1 VRAVPKA
8 HKAITTTSTSNA
20 RDAERD
26 ALSAERTRPFRW
38 AVRAGFV
45 ARSITYGVVGAIAL
59 ALAVG
64 GGSAPAAPNHQ
75 GALALIAR
83 APLGRAAVGVAAVG
97 LLAYA
102 VWKLGQSVFGR
113 GPEGGGG
120 RDLRDRVANAGG
132 GVVYL
137 AFFAV
142 AIRIL
147 LGSSSSG
154 SGDPSNAAAGVLAWP
169 GGAVIVGVAGGVL
182 IGISLFQIYDA
193 CRGRFA
199 EDSKLREMGPLERRT
214 FMALGHVGLVAR
226 ALVFGLIGYFLLES
240 ALDYNPREATGLDGA
255 LARVHHQPFG
265 PWLLGL
271 VAAGLIVFAA
281 YSMFE
286 ARYRRL

>member
-1 VRAVPKA
+1 MTVAGREATA
-8 HKAITTTSTSNA
+8 
-20 RDAERD
+20 AER
-26 ALSAERTRPFRW
+26 ARPFQW

-64 GGSAPAAPNHQ
+64 AGAAPAAPNQQ

-83 APLGRAAVGVAAVG
+83 APLGRVAVAVAAVG

-102 VWKLGQSVFGR
+102 LWKLGQAVFGR

-120 RDLRDRVANAGG
+120 SELKDRVANGGG

-142 AIRIL
+142 AVRIL

-154 SGDPSNAAAGVLAWP
+154 SGDPSNAAAGVLGWP
-169 GGAVIVGVAGGVL
+169 GGAVIVGVAGAVL
-182 IGISLFQIYDA
+182 MGISLFQIYDA
-193 CRGRFA
+193 CRGSFA
-199 EDSKLREMGPLERRT
+199 EDSKLGEMSAFERQA
-214 FMALGHVGLVAR
+214 FMTLGRVGLVAR
-226 ALVFGLIGYFLLES
+226 ALVFGLVGYFLLES

-271 VAAGLIVFAA
+271 VAAGLLVFAA

>member
-1 VRAVPKA
+1 MTV
-8 HKAITTTSTSNA
+8 
-20 RDAERD
+20 AERD
-26 ALSAERTRPFRW
+26 PMALGRSEPFLW

-45 ARSITYGVVGAIAL
+45 ARSITYGVVGGIAL

-64 GGSAPAAPNHQ
+64 AGAAPTAPNQQ
-75 GALALIAR
+75 GALELIAR
-83 APLGRAAVGVAAVG
+83 APLGRVAVGVAAVG

-102 VWKLGQSVFGR
+102 LWKLGQGVFGR

-120 RDLRDRVANAGG
+120 PGLKDRIANGAG

-142 AIRIL
+142 AVRIL
-147 LGSSSSG
+147 LGDSSSG
-154 SGDPSNAAAGVLAWP
+154 SSEPSKAAAGVLGWP

-182 IGISLFQIYDA
+182 IAISLFQIYDA

-199 EDSKLREMGPLERRT
+199 DDAKLREMGPLEVEA
-214 FMALGHVGLVAR
+214 FMVLGHVGLVAR
-226 ALVFGLIGYFLLES
+226 ALVFGLIGYFVLET
-240 ALDYNPREATGLDGA
+240 AIDYNPRDATGLDGA
-255 LARVHHQPFG
+255 LARVHHEPFG

-271 VAAGLIVFAA
+271 TAAGLIVFAV